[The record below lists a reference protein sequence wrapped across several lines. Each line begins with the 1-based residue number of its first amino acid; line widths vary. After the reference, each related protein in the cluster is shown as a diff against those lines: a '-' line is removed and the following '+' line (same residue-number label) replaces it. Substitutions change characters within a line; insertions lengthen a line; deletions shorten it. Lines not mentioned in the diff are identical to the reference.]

1 LRARTVV
8 ATLVAVVLSLSG
20 CSMLEPGPDECRA
33 VDEGG
38 ECFAPS
44 RAGIV
49 EHALASTRAWPQL
62 DGLAIE
68 AGEVVEGF
76 DAAADAPT
84 WMVPLRSNGKIVAAS
99 RFLPFENEVRLGE
112 VALYLPA
119 RDEFPTPAHD
129 ERLVIF
135 TQDCGDPLP
144 ETCLFREHAWRI
156 EQAP

>member
-1 LRARTVV
+1 MRTAVGMLLAV
-8 ATLVAVVLSLSG
+8 ALSLSG
-20 CSMLEPGPDECRA
+20 CSMVEPGPDECRP

-44 RAGIV
+44 RAGFV
-49 EHALASTRAWPQL
+49 DHALASARAWPRL

-76 DAAADAPT
+76 DAAADGQT
-84 WMVPLRSNGKIVAAS
+84 WIVPLRSNGRIVAAS
-99 RFLPFENEVRLGE
+99 RFLPFGSEVRLGE

-119 RDEFPTPAHD
+119 RHGFPTPAQN

-135 TQDCGDPLP
+135 TQACGDPIP
-144 ETCLFREHAWRI
+144 ATCLFRGHGWRI
-156 EQAP
+156 EHAQ